1 MADARA
7 RPFLLRTE
15 RPQRPPRAQG
25 HGERLGRQIDR
36 HLGIHRPPRKKEE
49 HRLSLTLVEK
59 RKRIRIIHH
68 P

>member
-1 MADARA
+1 VNSHARFCSGP
-7 RPFLLRTE
+7 RDRNVPHE
-15 RPQRPPRAQG
+15 RKATANVSAVKST
-25 HGERLGRQIDR
+25 D
-36 HLGIHRPPRKKEE
+36 LGIHRPPRKKEE